1 MLTAHCSVPDVLFF
15 AKLTHKHKNMSY
27 IDIGFL
33 PVRSIE
39 RLDRAPHGPKQ
50 KHTPVSPFLDHL
62 REHAKAHKGEHE
74 GEHEH
79 EQNARR
85 RSGTTHRGISQHTL
99 ALLHQY
105 EVAKSAAN
113 TANDSVN
120 DTDPLCTLF
129 VGRIKPQTSDDQ
141 IRSALAA
148 IGVRPT
154 SLRRVR
160 RISRVDKK
168 KSRERERHGCAFVGV
183 ANAREAKQAAAIAG
197 TIRGR
202 AALGDMVVDVE
213 RGRGPAAGKGF
224 VPVRFRH

>member
-1 MLTAHCSVPDVLFF
+1 
-15 AKLTHKHKNMSY
+15 MSY

-39 RLDRAPHGPKQ
+39 RLDRAPPGPEQ

-62 REHAKAHKGEHE
+62 REHAKARGGEHGHE
-74 GEHEH
+74 HGHEHEHEHEH

-85 RSGTTHRGISQHTL
+85 HSGTKHRGISQHTL

-129 VGRIKPQTSDDQ
+129 VGRIKPQTSDEE

-148 IGVRPT
+148 IGVRPI

-160 RISRVDKK
+160 RISRVNKK
-168 KSRERERHGCAFVGV
+168 NRERERHGCAFVSV

-224 VPVRFRH
+224 VPARFRH